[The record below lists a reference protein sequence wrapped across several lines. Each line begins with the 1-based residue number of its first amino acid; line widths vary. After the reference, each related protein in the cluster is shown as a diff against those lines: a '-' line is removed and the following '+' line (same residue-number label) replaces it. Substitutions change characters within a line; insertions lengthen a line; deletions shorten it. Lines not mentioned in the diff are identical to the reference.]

1 MKEQPLSVADRGIAT
16 DLLFKTKA
24 SIKDLSA
31 VISETTTG
39 ELHELLTD
47 ELHKAIQQHEKIYG
61 FLQDRGIYDA
71 YRVPHQLEKDSSY
84 IAEALERSG
93 GMQ

>member
-31 VISETTTG
+31 AITETTTG

-61 FLQDRGIYDA
+61 FLQDSGIYDA

-84 IAEALERSG
+84 ISEALEGPG
-93 GMQ
+93 GLQ